1 MLVSSL
7 KGAQDEEKPIIRIQC
22 ATKKDCVPVLLF
34 FVKLCIQ
41 KESVVCLLIALFL
54 KGHRNVAKK
63 RCGWAAHGCSPLSM
77 NEPLCTPLA
86 QPNVLGHRETENIQ
100 KGLLLLWTT

>member
-1 MLVSSL
+1 MPVSSL
-7 KGAQDEEKPIIRIQC
+7 KGAQDEEKPIIRIRC

-54 KGHRNVAKK
+54 KGTATLQKNGVA
-63 RCGWAAHGCSPLSM
+63 
-77 NEPLCTPLA
+77 
-86 QPNVLGHRETENIQ
+86 
-100 KGLLLLWTT
+100 GLHMGALL